1 MIIAAAAQ
9 FRRSEMSRRLSI
21 VILLLAGVFAL
32 AVPLVAH
39 HSFAATYVEDKEQT
53 IEGDLVQFV
62 FRNPH
67 SFVHVE
73 VADPSGEKIRYA
85 VEWASGSSLNGQ
97 GITRETLK
105 FGDHVVVVGQP
116 GRNDEDHRMRMKTV
130 TRPSD
135 GWKWSGTFQ

>member
-1 MIIAAAAQ
+1 
-9 FRRSEMSRRLSI
+9 MSRRLSI
-21 VILLLAGVFAL
+21 VILLFTLVLAPT
-32 AVPLVAH
+32 VPLVAH
-39 HSFAATYVEDKEQT
+39 HSFAATYVEEKQQT

-73 VADPSGEKIRYA
+73 VADPAGEKIRYA

-116 GRNDEDHRMRMKTV
+116 GRNDEDHRMRMRSI
-130 TRPSD
+130 TRPAD
-135 GWKWSGTFQ
+135 GWKWSGNFQ

>member
-1 MIIAAAAQ
+1 
-9 FRRSEMSRRLSI
+9 MSRRLSV
-21 VILLLAGVFAL
+21 VILILTAVSAL

-39 HSFAATYVEDKEQT
+39 HSFAATYVEDKQQT
-53 IEGDLVQFV
+53 IEGDLVTFV

-73 VADPSGEKIRYA
+73 VADPGGEKIRYA

-105 FGDHVVVVGQP
+105 AGDHVIVVGQP
-116 GRNDEDHRMRMKTV
+116 GRNDEDHRMRMKSIN
-130 TRPSD
+130 RPSD

>member
-1 MIIAAAAQ
+1 MA
-9 FRRSEMSRRLSI
+9 RGLSI
-21 VILLLAGVFAL
+21 FVPLLAVVFAL

-39 HSFAATYVEDKEQT
+39 HSFAATYVEDKQQT

-73 VADPSGEKIRYA
+73 TTDPDGQKIRYA

-116 GRNDEDHRMRMKTV
+116 GRNEEDHRMRMRSI
-130 TRPSD
+130 TRPKD
-135 GWKWSGTFQ
+135 DWKWSGTFQ

>member
-1 MIIAAAAQ
+1 
-9 FRRSEMSRRLSI
+9 MSRKLTT
-21 VILLLAGVFAL
+21 VILLVAAVFAL
-32 AVPLVAH
+32 AVPLAAH
-39 HSFAATYVEDKEQT
+39 HSFAATYVEEKQQT

-73 VADPSGEKIRYA
+73 VADPSGEKVRYA

-116 GRNDEDHRMRMKTV
+116 GRNDEDRRMRMKSI

>member
-1 MIIAAAAQ
+1 MA
-9 FRRSEMSRRLSI
+9 RTLSI
-21 VILLLAGVFAL
+21 FILLFTGVFAV

-39 HSFAATYVEDKEQT
+39 HSFAATYVEEKTET

-73 VADPSGEKIRYA
+73 VANPAGEKIRYA

-105 FGDHVVVVGQP
+105 FGDHVVVTGQP
-116 GRNDEDHRMRMKTV
+116 GRNDEDHRMRM
-130 TRPSD
+130 RSIMRQSD
-135 GWKWSGTFQ
+135 GWKWAGNFQ

>member
-1 MIIAAAAQ
+1 
-9 FRRSEMSRRLSI
+9 MSRKLST
-21 VILLLAGVFAL
+21 VILLVTAVFAL
-32 AVPLVAH
+32 AVPLAAH
-39 HSFAATYVEDKEQT
+39 HSFAATYVEEKQQT

-73 VADPSGEKIRYA
+73 VADPSGEKVRYA

-116 GRNDEDHRMRMKTV
+116 GRNDEDRRMRMKSI

>member
-1 MIIAAAAQ
+1 
-9 FRRSEMSRRLSI
+9 MSRKLST
-21 VILLLAGVFAL
+21 VILLVIVVFAL
-32 AVPLVAH
+32 AVPLAAH
-39 HSFAATYVEDKEQT
+39 HSFAATYVEDKQQT

-73 VADPSGEKIRYA
+73 VADPSGEKVRYA

-116 GRNDEDHRMRMKTV
+116 GRNDEDRRMRMKSI

>member
-1 MIIAAAAQ
+1 MV
-9 FRRSEMSRRLSI
+9 RKVSI
-21 VILLLAGVFAL
+21 VILLLAGVFAVV
-32 AVPLVAH
+32 ARLVAH
-39 HSFAATYVEDKEQT
+39 HSFAATYIEDKQQT

-73 VADPSGEKIRYA
+73 VGDQGIEKTRWA

-105 FGDHVVVVGQP
+105 FGDHVIVVGQP
-116 GRNDEDHRMRMKTV
+116 GRNEEDRRMRLRSI
-130 TRPSD
+130 TRPKD
-135 GWKWSGTFQ
+135 GWKWSGNFQ

>member
-1 MIIAAAAQ
+1 
-9 FRRSEMSRRLSI
+9 MSRRLSI
-21 VILLLAGVFAL
+21 VILLLIVVFAL
-32 AVPLVAH
+32 AVPLRAH
-39 HSFAATYVEDKEQT
+39 HSFAATYEEEKQQT

-73 VADPSGEKIRYA
+73 VADPSGEKVRYA

-116 GRNDEDHRMRMKTV
+116 GRNEEDHRMRMRSI
-130 TRPSD
+130 TRPTD